1 MSTLWPLLL
10 VAVVGILLG
19 LLLAAGPSLF
29 RGTRRVEVRAF
40 PCPIRGQALD
50 VEFEVTA
57 WDGARVDVTR
67 CTAFQP
73 ATALACAKACLG
85 PAAMSRRA
93 RVAV

>member
-19 LLLAAGPSLF
+19 LLLAAGPSVF
-29 RGTRRVEVRAF
+29 RGTRRVEVHAF
-40 PCPIRGQALD
+40 PCPIRGQAFD

-67 CTAFQP
+67 CAAFQP
-73 ATALACAKACLG
+73 DTAVSCAKACLR
-85 PAAMSRRA
+85 PVAASPGA